1 MRIFTSADGRG
12 WSARIYD
19 GPQDDA
25 IHSAGVGWEAV
36 LFEETGAGTA
46 QRLVYRPA
54 GWLATATDDELQT
67 ALEQSEAVRAR
78 WGAEPQQAGG

>member
-1 MRIFTSADGRG
+1 MRMFVTADGRS

-19 GPQDDA
+19 GPQGDEIRA
-25 IHSAGVGWEAV
+25 PGVGWEAV
-36 LFEETGAGTA
+36 LFEQPAEGAV

-54 GWLATATDDELQT
+54 GWLAAAGIDELRD

-78 WGAEPQQAGG
+78 WDAAPQQAGG